1 MTFEHITSII
11 GVIVPV
17 LSAIASALN
26 ADVRKKQA
34 DSVPVPPALAKVSAI
49 VNAGALNV
57 DKAKQMLTLVKALK
71 GSK

>member
-1 MTFEHITSII
+1 MTFEHITSLI
-11 GVIVPV
+11 GIIVPL

-34 DSVPVPPALAKVSAI
+34 ESIPVPPALAKVSAI

-57 DKAKQMLTLVKALK
+57 DKAKQMVDLVKSIKA
-71 GSK
+71 SR